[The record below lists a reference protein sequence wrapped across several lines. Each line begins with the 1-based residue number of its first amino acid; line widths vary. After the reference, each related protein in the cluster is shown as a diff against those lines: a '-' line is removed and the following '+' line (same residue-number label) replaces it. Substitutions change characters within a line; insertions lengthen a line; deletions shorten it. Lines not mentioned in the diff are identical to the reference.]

1 MKSLLV
7 EPSLRE
13 KCQYLELFWSVFSP
27 NTVNFYAVRG
37 ANNCKKEKRFVALS
51 YLADYFVKKENKTF
65 TQKFPELVQLK
76 AFSSHLHVLL
86 IFPCLKNCISSS
98 S

>member
-1 MKSLLV
+1 M
-7 EPSLRE
+7 
-13 KCQYLELFWSVFSP
+13 SVFGVILVRIQSECVKIRTRITP

-51 YLADYFVKKENKTF
+51 YLADYFVKKENKAF
-65 TQKFPELVQLK
+65 IQKFPELVQLK

-86 IFPCLKNCISSS
+86 IFQCLKNSISSS